1 MSAKLIS
8 SPLKNPYSKFAPK
21 FTARKERSVE
31 KTSENGSLEVPQ
43 EEILTDLN
51 GVNEEPVVNSQEGR
65 DSFNILVEAAQE
77 AQKLGNNND
86 EDLLLENNETSRV
99 FKPTVEPASAL
110 SNNDES
116 DLTPFEVYQLSGQVK
131 RETPVDENIPLS
143 QISSVAA
150 NFEDVSGSQSKRM
163 TNASIRRR
171 KRKLIV
177 DNVGTE
183 QESIN
188 INETKMS
195 ALCDDPGIGRKSQRF
210 VEIEKLLLEE
220 KMAKRKKR
228 TGSVTPG
235 KEESPQRDLKTANN
249 TASQTSIQEPEEE
262 EEEVVG
268 TLETEPEEKD
278 SETQEESNIASK
290 SILDQLADKMDS
302 EGQLNSSGASAP
314 RTRVVDGQIVLDEAS
329 LEIDRHQR
337 DYVPEE
343 DREFVEENAL
353 SRRVTSATWGNRQK
367 SEKWKADETEK
378 FYKALSQWGTD
389 FALISNMFP
398 IRNRRQIKL
407 KFKQEE
413 KRNPARINEALRT
426 KKPVDMEEYSK
437 ESGKV
442 FRPVEEVEKE
452 LAHIRSAFEEER
464 KRAVET
470 AEQRQIIANYEAEQE
485 RNAPPPKQE
494 RDVVFEDGIEVVG
507 QLV

>member
-1 MSAKLIS
+1 MSAKLLS
-8 SPLKNPYSKFAPK
+8 SPIKNPYSKFAPK
-21 FTARKERSVE
+21 FTARRERSVE
-31 KTSENGSLEVPQ
+31 KSFEHGTVEKPQ
-43 EEILTDLN
+43 EETLKDLDE
-51 GVNEEPVVNSQEGR
+51 VNEEPVENPQEGR

-77 AQKLGNNND
+77 AQKMGDDND
-86 EDLLLENNETSRV
+86 VDSSLQINQTSLRS
-99 FKPTVEPASAL
+99 KPTAEPSSPR
-110 SNNDES
+110 SNEDES
-116 DLTPFEVYQLSGQVK
+116 HLAPFESYELSGQVK
-131 RETPVDENIPLS
+131 NETPVDENIPLS
-143 QISSVAA
+143 QLSSVPV
-150 NFEDVSGSQSKRM
+150 NLEDESASQSKRM
-163 TNASIRRR
+163 TNASVRRR

-183 QESIN
+183 KESIN
-188 INETKMS
+188 VNETKMS

-210 VEIEKLLLEE
+210 VEIEKILLEE
-220 KMAKRKKR
+220 KLAKRKQR
-228 TGSVTPG
+228 TGSVTLA
-235 KEESPQRDLKTANN
+235 KEESPQRDLQSVNDT
-249 TASQTSIQEPEEE
+249 SQMSIQEPEEE
-262 EEEVVG
+262 EEVVG
-268 TLETEPEEKD
+268 TVETEPEEKD
-278 SETQEESNIASK
+278 VEVPEESNVASK
-290 SILDQLADKMDS
+290 SVLDQLADKMDS
-302 EGQLNSSGASAP
+302 DGQFNRSNASAP
-314 RTRVVDGQIVLDEAS
+314 RTRVVDGHIVLDEAS
-329 LEIDRHQR
+329 LEVDRHER

-378 FYKALSQWGTD
+378 FYKTLSQWGTD

-398 IRNRRQIKL
+398 TRNRRQIKL

-470 AEQRQIIANYEAEQE
+470 AEQRQVIANYEIEQE

-494 RDVVFEDGIEVVG
+494 REVVFEEGIEVVG
-507 QLV
+507 QVV

>member
-1 MSAKLIS
+1 MSAKLLS
-8 SPLKNPYSKFAPK
+8 SPIKNPYSKFAPK
-21 FTARKERSVE
+21 FIARRERSVE
-31 KTSENGSLEVPQ
+31 KPIQREDVEALQ
-43 EEILTDLN
+43 EGISTNLHE
-51 GVNEEPVVNSQEGR
+51 VNEEPVDGPQEEGR

-77 AQKLGNNND
+77 AQKMGNQND
-86 EDLLLENNETSRV
+86 EGSDLQNNQTSV
-99 FKPTVEPASAL
+99 ISKPTVESSSQ
-110 SNNDES
+110 SNEDES
-116 DLTPFEVYQLSGQVK
+116 HLASFQSSGLSGQVK
-131 RETPVDENIPLS
+131 NETPMDENIPLS
-143 QISSVAA
+143 QLSSIPV
-150 NFEDVSGSQSKRM
+150 NIEDQDASQSKRM
-163 TNASIRRR
+163 TKASIRRR

-210 VEIEKLLLEE
+210 VEIEKILLEE
-220 KMAKRKKR
+220 KLAKRKKR
-228 TGSVTPG
+228 TGSVTPA
-235 KEESPQRDLKTANN
+235 KEESPQRDVQSVNN
-249 TASQTSIQEPEEE
+249 TSQMNIQEPEEE
-262 EEEVVG
+262 EEVVG
-268 TLETEPEEKD
+268 TVEAEPEG
-278 SETQEESNIASK
+278 QEEVEVPESNVASK

-302 EGQLNSSGASAP
+302 DGQFNRSTASAP

-329 LEIDRHQR
+329 LEVDRHER

-367 SEKWKADETEK
+367 SEKWKSDETDK

-398 IRNRRQIKL
+398 SRNRRQIKL

-470 AEQRQIIANYEAEQE
+470 AEQRQVIANYEAEQE
-485 RNAPPPKQE
+485 RNAPQTKQE
-494 RDVVFEDGIEVVG
+494 REIVFEDGIEVVG
-507 QLV
+507 QVA